1 MRRFVNLFLMLLMA
15 LACNP
20 AGRAQQTSKMAGSST
35 ISGVWEVSM
44 LSFGDKFYERFR
56 FNQTGEELAGEGLS
70 SKLTFHG
77 KMKEGQLEFETRTTE
92 GKVFSNYKGAL
103 KGDVLSGTSVNVGN
117 SRAFTWTAK
126 RVAVRPPDAPRVH
139 DFAPEEFFRTFTATT
154 TPVFRVYA
162 GDTIRT
168 KTIDAAG
175 IDENSMHRAGMGN
188 PLTGPFYIE
197 GAMPEDTLV
206 VHFKRV
212 SLNRDW
218 AHSGQSLI
226 SNAVTPFYLRGVKN
240 ADFSPRRWKIDK
252 TRGVAL
258 LEKPTEGLKNLAVP
272 LSPMVGTV
280 GVAPASDQ
288 AVMTRDSSRH
298 GGNLDYN
305 QIKEGSTVYLPVF
318 VPGALLMIGDGH
330 AAQGDGELTG
340 DALETSLEVEFT
352 VSVIP
357 GKFLINPRVENDEY
371 IMAVGIDGDLK
382 FALQLATS
390 ELARWLEA
398 DYNLTS
404 TEVALVLGS
413 AMRYDVAELVGHQVS
428 IVAKISKKTLAQ
440 LTKK

>member
-1 MRRFVNLFLMLLMA
+1 MRRSIVIFLMLLMA
-15 LACNP
+15 SIYNP
-20 AGRAQQTSKMAGSST
+20 VGTAQQASGLAGNST

-44 LSFGDKFYERFR
+44 LSFGDKVYERFL
-56 FNQTGEELAGEGLS
+56 FNQAGEELTGQGLS

-77 KMKEGQLEFETRTTE
+77 KMKEGQLEFETRNRE
-92 GKVFSNYKGAL
+92 GKVFSNFKGTM

-117 SRAFTWTAK
+117 SRQFTWTAK
-126 RVAVRPPDAPRVH
+126 RAAVRPPNAPRVH
-139 DFAPEEFFRTFTATT
+139 DFVPEEFFRTFTST
-154 TPVFRVYA
+154 TPPAFRVYS

-197 GAMPEDTLV
+197 GAMPDDTLV
-206 VHFKRV
+206 IHFKKI

-226 SNAVTPFYLRGVKN
+226 SNSVTPFYLRGIKN
-240 ADFSPRRWKIDK
+240 ADFSPGRWKIDK

-280 GVAPASDQ
+280 GVAPHSDQ
-288 AVMTRDSSRH
+288 AVMARDSGRH

-305 QIKEGSTVYLPVF
+305 QIKEGATVYLPVF

-382 FALQLATS
+382 VALQLATS
-390 ELARWLEA
+390 ELARWLES
-398 DYNLTS
+398 DYSLNS

-413 AMRYDVAELVGHQVS
+413 TMRYDVAELVGHQVS